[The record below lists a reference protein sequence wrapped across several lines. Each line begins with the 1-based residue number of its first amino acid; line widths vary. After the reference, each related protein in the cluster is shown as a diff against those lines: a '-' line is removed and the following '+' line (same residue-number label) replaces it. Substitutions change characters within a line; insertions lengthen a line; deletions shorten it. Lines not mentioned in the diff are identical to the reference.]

1 MLVRQNVQ
9 KNKTSFTASVRKV
22 LLTSLVYKN
31 LKNLKNLKKQKSVI
45 YITAGDSYKVTVQ
58 KISIPDQDNG

>member
-22 LLTSLVYKN
+22 LLTSLVSKN
-31 LKNLKNLKKQKSVI
+31 LKNLKNLKNK
-45 YITAGDSYKVTVQ
+45 KVSF
-58 KISIPDQDNG
+58 I